1 MNNLTNFNL
10 SNYIYVKLNKEGL
23 KLYNEYKS
31 QLESL
36 SPYEFSHNI
45 INGYHEFQLYEFII
59 IFGGLNFING
69 SNFSYCNDD
78 IKISLDENINR

>member
-36 SPYEFSHNI
+36 SPFEINHNI
-45 INGYHEFQLYEFII
+45 IDGYHEFQLYEFII
-59 IFGGLNFING
+59 IFGGLDFIEG
-69 SNFSYCNDD
+69 SDFKYCDEN
-78 IKISLDENINR
+78 IKISLSGDH